1 MARSLEFVWP
11 AAADHREANYQAGAG
26 IAASR
31 PHFHDLAAAVYWR
44 IAMGRSRNFVFGLIV
59 AAAALTGA
67 CASMG
72 ERSISEVQ
80 TNPGKFHD
88 KTVTVEGVVT
98 TSFGIP
104 LVPLKVF
111 RVSDG
116 TAEMLVISDDSR
128 IPGKNAR
135 VRVRGEVQE
144 FALIGGRSFG
154 LHLREKSIKYL

>member
-1 MARSLEFVWP
+1 
-11 AAADHREANYQAGAG
+11 
-26 IAASR
+26 
-31 PHFHDLAAAVYWR
+31 
-44 IAMGRSRNFVFGLIV
+44 MGRSRNFVFGLIV

-72 ERSISEVQ
+72 ERSIAEVQ

-104 LVPLKVF
+104 LVPFKIY

-116 TAEMLVISDDSR
+116 SAEMLVISDDSR
-128 IPGKNAR
+128 VPGKNAR

>member
-1 MARSLEFVWP
+1 M
-11 AAADHREANYQAGAG
+11 
-26 IAASR
+26 SR
-31 PHFHDLAAAVYWR
+31 TKNVVL
-44 IAMGRSRNFVFGLIV
+44 GLVV
-59 AAAALTGA
+59 AAAALSGA

-72 ERSISEVQ
+72 SRSISEVQ

-104 LVPLKVF
+104 LVPFKIY

-116 TAEMLVISDDSR
+116 TAEMLVISDDGR

-144 FALIGGRSFG
+144 FALLGGRSFG
-154 LHLREKSIKYL
+154 LHLREKSLKYL

>member
-1 MARSLEFVWP
+1 MART
-11 AAADHREANYQAGAG
+11 
-26 IAASR
+26 
-31 PHFHDLAAAVYWR
+31 
-44 IAMGRSRNFVFGLIV
+44 RNFVLGLMV
-59 AAAALTGA
+59 AAAAVSGA

-72 ERSISEVQ
+72 SRSISEVQ

-104 LVPLKVF
+104 LVPFKVF

-116 TAEMLVISDDSR
+116 TSEMLVISDDSR
-128 IPGKNAR
+128 IPSKNAR

-144 FALIGGRSFG
+144 FALLGGRSFG

>member
-1 MARSLEFVWP
+1 
-11 AAADHREANYQAGAG
+11 
-26 IAASR
+26 
-31 PHFHDLAAAVYWR
+31 
-44 IAMGRSRNFVFGLIV
+44 MGRSKSFIFGLII

-98 TSFGIP
+98 TSWGIP
-104 LVPLKVF
+104 LVPFKVY

-116 TAEMLVISDDSR
+116 SAEMLVISDDGR

-154 LHLREKSIKYL
+154 LHLREKSVKYM

>member
-1 MARSLEFVWP
+1 MRKL
-11 AAADHREANYQAGAG
+11 
-26 IAASR
+26 
-31 PHFHDLAAAVYWR
+31 
-44 IAMGRSRNFVFGLIV
+44 LI
-59 AAAALTGA
+59 ALTISAATLSGA

-72 ERSISEVQ
+72 SRSISEVQ

-104 LVPLKVF
+104 LVPFKVF

-116 TAEMLVISDDSR
+116 TAEMLVISDDGR
-128 IPGKNAR
+128 IPSKNAR

-144 FALIGGRSFG
+144 FALLGGRSFG

>member
-1 MARSLEFVWP
+1 
-11 AAADHREANYQAGAG
+11 
-26 IAASR
+26 
-31 PHFHDLAAAVYWR
+31 
-44 IAMGRSRNFVFGLIV
+44 MGRAKNLVFGFII
-59 AAAALTGA
+59 AFAALSGA

-72 ERSISEVQ
+72 ERSISEVK

-104 LVPLKVF
+104 LVPFKVF

-116 TAEMLVISDDSR
+116 TEEMLVISDDSR
-128 IPGKNAR
+128 LPGKNAR
-135 VRVRGEVQE
+135 VRVRGDVKEVGV
-144 FALIGGRSFG
+144 FGGRSFG